1 MTVPTRTTGP
11 TRQGGWW
18 SRRSLPVK
26 IALVIVAIAVVGGL
40 AGLFDD
46 GDGEPVTSPTSAP
59 TPETTSEPATNSP
72 SPEPVVGEFTVSHDP
87 HDLDGLVP
95 GGVTTVTFEIADN
108 FSSGLIASGAQRATI
123 DAIDHALAEHPDTG
137 RVVVEGSFPTVDD
150 HGNEDPD
157 SVILRPFYDR
167 ATIDQIDFDN
177 QHVVDI
183 WAIRDGGMVHPDLL
197 DN

>member
-1 MTVPTRTTGP
+1 MTAPTQQADTTRGD
-11 TRQGGWW
+11 GWW
-18 SRRSLPVK
+18 KRRSLPMK
-26 IALVIVAIAVVGGL
+26 IALVIIAIAVVGGL

-46 GDGEPVTSPTSAP
+46 GDGEPAATPQTAPTQETASAPATDP
-59 TPETTSEPATNSP
+59 TPE
-72 SPEPVVGEFTVSHDP
+72 PVASEFTVDHDP

-108 FSSGLIASGAQRATI
+108 FSSGLIASGAQRATF
-123 DAIDHALAEHPDTG
+123 DAIETALTEQPDTG
-137 RVVVEGSFPTVDD
+137 RVVIEGTFPTVDD
-150 HGNEDPD
+150 HGNENPD

-177 QHVVDI
+177 QHAVDI